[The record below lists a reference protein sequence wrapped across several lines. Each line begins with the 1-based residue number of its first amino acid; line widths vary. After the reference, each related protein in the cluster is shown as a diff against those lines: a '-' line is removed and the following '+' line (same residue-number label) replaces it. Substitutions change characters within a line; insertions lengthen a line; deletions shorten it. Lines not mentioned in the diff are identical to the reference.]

1 MHARFPA
8 SLGIR
13 AITLTVLSL
22 TAVTAAAQTRHPH
35 PASDGT
41 PDFQGVWISRSATPL
56 ERPKAL
62 EGRPLLTDT
71 EVAELKKRA
80 DRIFSGGTK
89 SDFPGGD
96 NVFLSALENLDQYKN
111 PNATAGIEDMV
122 ERVFENR
129 TSLIVDPADGKIPP
143 LTPEGQ
149 RRQAAAA
156 AARIRSDPAG
166 PEDVT
171 SDRRCLTFG
180 TPRLGGNFGAG
191 PYSYYQIVQTPG
203 HVILTMEFIHEARII
218 PLDGRPHLSPDLR
231 QWSGDSRGR
240 WEGKVLVVDTT
251 NFSPKSMFMGS
262 AENLH
267 MVERFTRVGADTID
281 YELTLDD
288 PTTWTKPWTAVIHLT
303 RSEQP
308 MYEVACHEGN
318 HYTMRGSL
326 AGARAKEKAA
336 EEAAKQ
342 RSK

>member
-41 PDFQGVWISRSATPL
+41 PDFQGVWISKSATPL

-180 TPRLGGNFGAG
+180 TPRPVQLLPDRSDSGTCDPHDGVHPRG
-191 PYSYYQIVQTPG
+191 PDHPSRWPPAP
-203 HVILTMEFIHEARII
+203 FAR
-218 PLDGRPHLSPDLR
+218 PP
-231 QWSGDSRGR
+231 
-240 WEGKVLVVDTT
+240 
-251 NFSPKSMFMGS
+251 
-262 AENLH
+262 A
-267 MVERFTRVGADTID
+267 VERR
-281 YELTLDD
+281 
-288 PTTWTKPWTAVIHLT
+288 
-303 RSEQP
+303 
-308 MYEVACHEGN
+308 
-318 HYTMRGSL
+318 L
-326 AGARAKEKAA
+326 AGQMGGKGPGRRHHQLLS
-336 EEAAKQ
+336 EEHVHGLG
-342 RSK
+342 